1 MKLIMIFK
9 VKPKKD
15 NSLHQYKDM
24 NLMNK
29 NSINLTK
36 IHT

>member
-9 VKPKKD
+9 VKPNKD

-24 NLMNK
+24 YLMNK
-29 NSINLTK
+29 NSIN
-36 IHT
+36 